1 MEKLEGMK
9 APQITLPDQN
19 GEIVSLT
26 DFEGEKYVIL
36 YFYPKDATPGCTTQA
51 CDFRDSYESFSDLNA
66 VILGV
71 SPDNEASHKRFIEK
85 QGLPFSLLVDEK
97 NEAAEAYG
105 VWKLKKMFGKE
116 YMGIER
122 STFLIDPTGTVV
134 KEWRKVKVAGHIEE
148 ALATLEQ
155 LTKKA

>member
-1 MEKLEGMK
+1 MEKLEGLQ
-9 APQITLPDQN
+9 APQFTLPN
-19 GEIVSLT
+19 EKGEKVSLS
-26 DFEGEKYVIL
+26 DFEGKKYVIL

-51 CDFRDSYESFSDLNA
+51 CDFRDAYQDFSNLNA

-71 SPDNEASHKRFIEK
+71 SPDNEASHQRFIEK

-97 NEAAEAYG
+97 HEVAEKYG

-148 ALATLEQ
+148 AFATLEQ
-155 LTKKA
+155 LTKA

>member
-1 MEKLEGMK
+1 MEKLEGLQ
-9 APQITLPDQN
+9 APQFTLPN
-19 GEIVSLT
+19 EKGEKVSLS
-26 DFEGEKYVIL
+26 DFEGKKYVIL

-51 CDFRDSYESFSDLNA
+51 CDFRDAYEDFSNLNA

-71 SPDNEASHKRFIEK
+71 SPDNETSHQRFIEK

-97 NEAAEAYG
+97 HEVAEKYG

-148 ALATLEQ
+148 ALLTLEQ
-155 LTKKA
+155 LTKA

>member
-1 MEKLEGMK
+1 MENLQGLQ
-9 APQITLPDQN
+9 APQFALPN
-19 GEIVSLT
+19 EKGETVSLS
-26 DFEGEKYVIL
+26 DFEGKKYVIL

-51 CDFRDSYESFSDLNA
+51 CDFRDAFQEFSELNA

-71 SPDNEASHKRFIEK
+71 SPDSGKSHQRFIEK
-85 QGLPFSLLVDEK
+85 QGLPFSLLVDEQH
-97 NEAAEAYG
+97 EVAEAYG

-134 KEWRKVKVAGHIEE
+134 KEWRKVKVDGHIQD

-155 LTKKA
+155 LTKG